1 MVTPRTDGAADVRVN
16 SALTGRE
23 SAELDVWLAA
33 RYGEVTGVEIDQCFV
48 TLHGKHPYLKA
59 PATATATRQP
69 GQLVDA
75 LNDAFHR
82 LHTEGGGS

>member
-1 MVTPRTDGAADVRVN
+1 MN
-16 SALTGRE
+16 SALSGRE

-33 RYGEVTGVEIDQCFV
+33 HNGDITGVEIAQRFV
-48 TLHGKHPYLKA
+48 TLLGRHPYLRA
-59 PATATATRQP
+59 PASSTATRRP

-75 LNDAFHR
+75 LNDAYHR